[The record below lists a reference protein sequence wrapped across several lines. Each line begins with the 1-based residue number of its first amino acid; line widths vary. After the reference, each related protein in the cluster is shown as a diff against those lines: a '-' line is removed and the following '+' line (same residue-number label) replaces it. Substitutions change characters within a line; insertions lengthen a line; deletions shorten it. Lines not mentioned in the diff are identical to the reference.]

1 MSDLLA
7 SSWAK
12 FHWAHKHLDAFQ
24 AAVSRSFDPNTHAV
38 SVNVDVKVSGDTAVA
53 IAKTA
58 SVPFVRD
65 DCGLALGDVLQ
76 NFRAAL
82 DHLAWDL
89 VKAGTD
95 PRPRRPQDVYFPVA
109 KSFASWR
116 DGVDRKLPGVHPEQ
130 RTFIRRYQPYRRG
143 VAARAIRRLRDLSDR
158 DKHRVVVPVAM
169 NFSPHLNAEVE
180 SNWTVTGLRYL
191 VTRPTCL
198 KVNTPLVR
206 VDLARPQG
214 GAPDCHVQMKGEF
227 MVYPALPGG
236 YPTTALGEIRDT
248 VLEILTEFDKRL

>member
-24 AAVSRSFDPNTHAV
+24 GAVSRSFDPNTHAV
-38 SVNVDVKVSGDTAVA
+38 SIDVDVEISGDTAVA
-53 IAKTA
+53 IAKTT
-58 SVPFVRD
+58 SVPIVRE
-65 DCGLALGDVLQ
+65 DCGLALGDVVQ

-89 VKAGTD
+89 VKAGAD

-116 DGVDRKLPGVHPEQ
+116 GSVDRKLPGVPGPQ
-130 RTFIRRYQPYRRG
+130 RAIIRRYQPYRRG
-143 VAARAIRRLRDLSDR
+143 VAARGIRRLRDLSDR
-158 DKHRVVVPVAM
+158 DKHRVMVPVAM
-169 NFSPHLNAEVE
+169 NFSPHLNASVE
-180 SNWTVTGLRYL
+180 SNWTVAGLRYL
-191 VTRPTCL
+191 VTRPSRL

-206 VDLARPQG
+206 IDLARPPG
-214 GAPDCHVQMKGEF
+214 GAQDCHVQVNGEF
-227 MVYPALPGG
+227 SVYPALPGG

-248 VLEILTEFDKRL
+248 VLEILTEFDRLL